1 MEFLYTKNGKPLMVY
16 GDDIFDRSGRQVG
29 RRNGH
34 KVYGPDGKY
43 AGTIE
48 SDRVLYRSVD
58 SATMGSSFAPRSLA
72 SSGLANAARSGL
84 WGEEPFAK

>member
-1 MEFLYTKNGKPLMVY
+1 MVY

-29 RRNGH
+29 RRRGG

-58 SATMGSSFAPRSLA
+58 SATLGSPFAPQRLGA
-72 SSGLANAARSGL
+72 SGLANAARSGL
-84 WGEEPFAK
+84 SGEEPFGNK